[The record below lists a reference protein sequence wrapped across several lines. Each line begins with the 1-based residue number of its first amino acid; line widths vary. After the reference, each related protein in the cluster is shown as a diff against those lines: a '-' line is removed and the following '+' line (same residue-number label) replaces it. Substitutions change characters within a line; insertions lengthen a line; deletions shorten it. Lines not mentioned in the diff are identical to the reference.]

1 MNRVV
6 IIILNW
12 NGITDTLE
20 CLDSLQKQ
28 SYKNFTI
35 LVVDN
40 GSTDNSKEL
49 LDDYKDKNPKNIEII
64 YNPKNFGFA
73 GGVNTGIEWALND
86 NYDSVALFNNDA
98 IADKDWLA
106 NLVKTIEPKE
116 IGISTGLLLRRDG
129 KTIDSTGD
137 WYSTWGLPFP
147 RNRDNKTSKAPI
159 NNELVFGATGGA
171 SLYKTEMLRE
181 IGLFDEDFF
190 AYYEDT
196 DICFRAQLA
205 GWKVAYTPKAIA
217 YHEQGASSKK
227 ISGFAIYQTFKNL
240 PLLFI
245 KNIPRGLIFSIGVR
259 FWLAYKLILLNAI
272 KNGNGKYAIKGAL
285 KSFVLGF
292 KKLDER
298 KYIQK
303 TKKVSVDYIKSI
315 LWQDLPPEQT
325 GLRKF
330 RSFFK
335 KDSPANHLTK

>member
-1 MNRVV
+1 MNRVA

-12 NGITDTLE
+12 NGIADTLE
-20 CLDSLQKQ
+20 CLDSLQEQ

-49 LDDYKDKNPKNIEII
+49 LEDYKKKNPKNIEII

-86 NYDSVALFNNDA
+86 NYDGVALFNNDA
-98 IADKDWLA
+98 VADKDWLA
-106 NLVKTIEPKE
+106 NLVKAIEPKE

-137 WYSTWGLPFP
+137 WYSNWGLPFP
-147 RNRDNKTSKAPI
+147 RNRDNKTSEAPTSD
-159 NNELVFGATGGA
+159 ELVFGATGGA

-196 DICFRAQLA
+196 DISFRAQLA
-205 GWKVAYTPKAIA
+205 GWKVVYTPKAVA

-227 ISGFAIYQTFKNL
+227 ISGFTVYQTFKNL

-245 KNIPRGLIFSIGVR
+245 KNVPSGLRFSIGIR
-259 FWLAYKLILLNAI
+259 FWLAYKLIGLNAI

-285 KSFVLGF
+285 KSFILGF
-292 KKLDER
+292 KKLGER

-303 TKKVSVDYIKSI
+303 TKKVSADYIKTI

-330 RSFFK
+330 RKFFIRN
-335 KDSPANHLTK
+335 SPANHLTK